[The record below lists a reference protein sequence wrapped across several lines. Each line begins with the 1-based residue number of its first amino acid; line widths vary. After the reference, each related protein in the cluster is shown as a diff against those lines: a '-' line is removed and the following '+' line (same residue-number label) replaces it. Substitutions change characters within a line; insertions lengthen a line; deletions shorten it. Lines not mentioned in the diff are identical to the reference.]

1 MQHIPTNCGEIKMFI
16 NFKSSNNK
24 NNRLSVAKRI
34 VNSLQ
39 ESVCNGNANDVMIKI
54 HGLYVYNIVSYFK
67 RIKWILLKKRSG
79 S

>member
-1 MQHIPTNCGEIKMFI
+1 MQHISTNCGEIKMFI
-16 NFKSSNNK
+16 NFRSSNK

-67 RIKWILLKKRSG
+67 RIKWILLEKRSG